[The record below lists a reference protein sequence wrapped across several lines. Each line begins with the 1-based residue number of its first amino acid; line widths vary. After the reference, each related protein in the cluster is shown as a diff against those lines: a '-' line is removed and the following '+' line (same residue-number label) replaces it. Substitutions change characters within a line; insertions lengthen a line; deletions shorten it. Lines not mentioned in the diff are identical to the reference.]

1 MLKVN
6 MRKATVSVCLCTA
19 LLSFGSAASPASAL
33 ASPGLWEK
41 VWGLGKRLLTMSVG
55 HGDDVARVVRA
66 SEKLEGV
73 AEAAA
78 TLPRK
83 DAVRRILEALAEAG
97 IISPLDVLRL
107 TRVPGLD
114 DALLTA
120 ARNGD
125 DLKTVLQGTRKA
137 ARSVALLSA
146 AQIDDLARLPVKQA
160 AQAIGKLKLSQET
173 LERTYLSILISQG
186 KISAKAAEELFKNL
200 KGVPGFVSTM
210 KKASSINPA
219 QQMGHLFELK
229 LANEAR
235 KQGFSVLGIG
245 TKFRDFAKKGLTD
258 MDLLLERGGR
268 KVFIEAKNYPDVDWV
283 SLPLFRRDMESLV
296 HAKEVFGQA
305 ERCFIISN
313 LPSNPNIVAA
323 LKAAAEKNGVKL
335 VFGSAESAV
344 SQVF

>member
-1 MLKVN
+1 MRKVN
-6 MRKATVSVCLCTA
+6 MRKATVSVCLGAA
-19 LLSFGSAASPASAL
+19 LLSFGSAAYPASAS

-41 VWGLGKRLLTMSVG
+41 VWGLGKRLLTMSVA

-73 AEAAA
+73 AEVAAK
-78 TLPRK
+78 LPRK

-97 IISPLDVLRL
+97 IISPSDVLRL

-186 KISAKAAEELFKNL
+186 KISARAAEELFKNL

-245 TKFRDFAKKGLTD
+245 TKFRDSAKKGLTD

-305 ERCFIISN
+305 ERCFIISH

>member
-1 MLKVN
+1 MRKVN
-6 MRKATVSVCLCTA
+6 MRKATASVCLCAA
-19 LLSFGSAASPASAL
+19 LLFFGSAASPASA
-33 ASPGLWEK
+33 AVSPGLWGK
-41 VWGLGKRLLTMSVG
+41 AWALGKKFLSMAVG
-55 HGDDVARVVRA
+55 HGDDVARIVRS
-66 SEKLEGV
+66 SEKLENV
-73 AEAAA
+73 AEVAAK
-78 TLPRK
+78 LPRK
-83 DAVRRILEALAEAG
+83 EAVRRILEALADAG
-97 IISPLDVLRL
+97 IISPSDVLRL
-107 TRVPGLD
+107 TQVPGLD

-120 ARNGD
+120 VRNGD

-137 ARSVALLSA
+137 ARSVSRLSA
-146 AQIDDLARLPVKQA
+146 AQIDDLAKLPVKQA
-160 AQAIGKLKLSQET
+160 AQTIGKLKLSQEA
-173 LERTYLSILISQG
+173 LEHTYLSILISQG
-186 KISAKAAEELFKNL
+186 KISTKTAEELFKNL

-219 QQMGHLFELK
+219 QQMGHLFELR

-258 MDLLLERGGR
+258 MDLLLERGG
-268 KVFIEAKNYPDVDWV
+268 KKFFVEAKNYPDVDWV

-296 HAKEVFGQA
+296 HAEEVFGHA

-313 LPSNPNIVAA
+313 LPSNPNIVSA

-335 VFGSAESAV
+335 IFGSVESAV

>member
-1 MLKVN
+1 MRKGN
-6 MRKATVSVCLCTA
+6 MRKATVSVCLCAA
-19 LLSFGSAASPASAL
+19 LLSFGSAASPASAS

-97 IISPLDVLRL
+97 IISPSDVLRL

-125 DLKTVLQGTRKA
+125 DLKIVLQGTRKA

>member
-1 MLKVN
+1 MRKGN
-6 MRKATVSVCLCTA
+6 MRKATVSVCLCAA
-19 LLSFGSAASPASAL
+19 LLSFGSAASPASAS

-97 IISPLDVLRL
+97 IISPSDVLRL

-146 AQIDDLARLPVKQA
+146 SQIDDLAGLPVKQA

-245 TKFRDFAKKGLTD
+245 TKFRDFAKNGLTD

-296 HAKEVFGQA
+296 YAKEVFGQA

>member
-1 MLKVN
+1 MRKGN
-6 MRKATVSVCLCTA
+6 MRKATVSVCLCAA
-19 LLSFGSAASPASAL
+19 LLSFGSAASPASAS

-97 IISPLDVLRL
+97 IISPSDVLRL

-146 AQIDDLARLPVKQA
+146 SQIDDLAGLPVKQA